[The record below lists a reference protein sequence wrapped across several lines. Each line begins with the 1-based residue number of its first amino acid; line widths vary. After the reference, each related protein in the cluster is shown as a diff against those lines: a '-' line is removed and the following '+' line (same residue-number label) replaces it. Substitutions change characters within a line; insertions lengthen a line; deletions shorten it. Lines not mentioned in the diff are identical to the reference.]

1 MVRVAFIKGY
11 GMKREGYF
19 RHPAKGRSDE
29 LFVVHVIIVTIRNST
44 CCSAASTSATLKP
57 TTEVARRRAGHGWCD
72 LRHPLQCKGH
82 GMISA
87 SRQRVILVGSHWF
100 EA

>member
-44 CCSAASTSATLKP
+44 CCSACEYQRDTEADYGGGTAACWARMVRSTASLAMQGP
-57 TTEVARRRAGHGWCD
+57 RHD
-72 LRHPLQCKGH
+72 LGK
-82 GMISA
+82 
-87 SRQRVILVGSHWF
+87 
-100 EA
+100 